1 MRTIRFFITGVLCLI
16 FSMQTLLAQNLNTKV
31 SLQVKDA
38 TLPQVLQQI
47 QKKYGYR
54 FSYLNNELPAKTRFS
69 AEVKDKPLS
78 EVLDVLLEKTDMGY
92 KQVNGQIII
101 KKGFPKNKPKATT
114 FQKLPTSITENKAS
128 QTAKTVTHPQP
139 ENQATAKETTAKE
152 TLAKETSAKETSVK
166 ETSATTTNSGT
177 VNTATPETQPEQ
189 AAEKATELE
198 VKSAVPAGE
207 NVSETSAANPAEEKK
222 ETILDKLR
230 ATRLNNEV
238 RASNSDS
245 ILYTDTH
252 LGIIFPISTNG
263 TAANRYVNRTSVHL
277 LAGTSAALEGVE
289 FAGFGN
295 LEQGYVKGVQ
305 FSGFFNVVKHRAD
318 LRELAATRN
327 EGYAVQGGQ
336 FGSFINFA
344 GGNIKGGQFAGYMN
358 VTEGHING
366 GQFAGFLNIAKNVN
380 GAQGAGYMNLAKNVD
395 GAQLAGFLNIADTV
409 SGVQAAGFLNI
420 ARCAKGTQIAFIN
433 IADSAAGVPIG
444 VFNFVNKGGYKR
456 AEFYA
461 ADDFDANFT
470 FKIGVPKFHTLLAL
484 GAELNDK
491 HRWGYGFGFGSEWAM
506 SKRLKL
512 NTDILSYYV
521 VEESYKNIPDGLYED
536 YELNLL
542 NKFRLLGTI
551 QLAKRF
557 AIFGGPTYNVSVSR
571 YQEKGSENV
580 GSTLANNT
588 FYNHT
593 SKNGT
598 NVKMW
603 IGFNAGLRF

>member
-16 FSMQTLLAQNLNTKV
+16 FSIQTLLAQNLNTKV

-114 FQKLPTSITENKAS
+114 FQKLPAPATENKAG
-128 QTAKTVTHPQP
+128 QTAKTVTNPQP
-139 ENQATAKETTAKE
+139 EIPATV
-152 TLAKETSAKETSVK
+152 KETSAKETPAL
-166 ETSATTTNSGT
+166 ETSAQEVPASTA
-177 VNTATPETQPEQ
+177 VNTAKASAATSETQQEI
-189 AAEKATELE
+189 AAEKATDLE
-198 VKSAVPAGE
+198 VKSAAPAAG
-207 NVSETSAANPAEEKK
+207 NGRETSAAKPAEEKK
-222 ETILDKLR
+222 ETIMDKLR
-230 ATRLNNEV
+230 TTRLNNEA
-238 RASNSDS
+238 RAANSDS
-245 ILYTDTH
+245 VLFSDLH
-252 LGIIFPISTNG
+252 LGFVYPISTNG
-263 TAANRYVNRTSVHL
+263 TAANRYVNRNAVHL
-277 LAGTSAALEGVE
+277 LIGTSAGLEGFE
-289 FAGFGN
+289 FSGFGSV
-295 LEQGYVKGVQ
+295 EQGYVKGAQ
-305 FSGFFNVVKHRAD
+305 FSGFFNVVKNRSD
-318 LRELAATRN
+318 LRELTATRN
-327 EGYAVQGGQ
+327 GGYAVQGGQ
-336 FGSFINFA
+336 FGGFINYA
-344 GGNIKGGQFAGYMN
+344 GGNLKGGQFAGYMN
-358 VTEGHING
+358 VTEGHITG
-366 GQFAGFLNIAKNVN
+366 GQFAGFLNIAKDIN

-444 VFNFVNKGGYKR
+444 VFNFVKKGGYKR
-456 AEFYA
+456 AELYA
-461 ADDFDANFT
+461 ADDFEANFT
-470 FKIGVPKFHTLLAL
+470 YKIGVPKFHTLVAL

-491 HRWGYGFGFGSEWAM
+491 QRWGYGFGFGSEWAM
-506 SKRLKL
+506 SKRLKV
-512 NTDILSYYV
+512 NTDILSYHV
-521 VEESYKNIPDGLYED
+521 IEECYKNFPDGLKD

-542 NKFRLLGTI
+542 NKFRLLGTV

-571 YQEKGSENV
+571 YQEKGSEDI

-588 FYNHT
+588 LYNHT
-593 SKNGT
+593 SRNGT